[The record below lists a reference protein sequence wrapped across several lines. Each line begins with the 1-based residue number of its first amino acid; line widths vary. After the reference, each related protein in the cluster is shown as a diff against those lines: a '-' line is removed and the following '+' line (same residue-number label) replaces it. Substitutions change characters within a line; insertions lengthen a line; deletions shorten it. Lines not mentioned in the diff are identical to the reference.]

1 MVRMI
6 KVSEFYDNA
15 DNSMK
20 QMVSCA
26 GLSTDDKP
34 TAGIATGSDFTEVD
48 TGDVYFF
55 NEVSGSWVKQFSFQ
69 G

>member
-1 MVRMI
+1 MVRMV
-6 KVSEFYDNA
+6 KVSSFYENGE
-15 DNSMK
+15 MK
-20 QMVSCA
+20 DLVSCA

-48 TGDVYFF
+48 TGDVYFYD
-55 NEVSGSWVKQFSFQ
+55 EESDWVKQFSFQ

>member
-1 MVRMI
+1 MVRMV
-6 KVSEFYDNA
+6 KVSDFYDSA

-26 GLSTDDKP
+26 GLSTDTKP

-48 TGDVYFF
+48 TGKVFF
-55 NEVSGSWVKQFSFQ
+55 FDEESDWVEQFSFQ
-69 G
+69 A

>member
-1 MVRMI
+1 MVRMV
-6 KVSEFYDNA
+6 KVSDFYDNA
-15 DNSMK
+15 DKVVK

-55 NEVSGSWVKQFSFQ
+55 DEESDWVKQFSFQ